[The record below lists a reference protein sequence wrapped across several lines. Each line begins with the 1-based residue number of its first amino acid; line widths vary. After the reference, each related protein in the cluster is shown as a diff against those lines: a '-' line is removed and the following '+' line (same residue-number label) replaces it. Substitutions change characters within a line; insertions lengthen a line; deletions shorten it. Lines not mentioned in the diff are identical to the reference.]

1 MGLVAVDFT
10 VRWKSP
16 VYVGDGPL
24 LTKTI
29 SGPADALRHMKNLTH
44 RSGPIYWRAFD
55 LCQHALTNGV
65 HPEISR
71 SHFIAACADADAR
84 RLEED

>member
-1 MGLVAVDFT
+1 MGIIAIEFT
-10 VRWKSP
+10 ARWQSP

-24 LTKTI
+24 LTKAI
-29 SGPADALRHMKNLTH
+29 SGPADALRHMKSLTH
-44 RSGPIYWRAFD
+44 RSGPIYWRAVD

-71 SHFIAACADADAR
+71 PHFIAACADADAR
-84 RLEED
+84 LADNE